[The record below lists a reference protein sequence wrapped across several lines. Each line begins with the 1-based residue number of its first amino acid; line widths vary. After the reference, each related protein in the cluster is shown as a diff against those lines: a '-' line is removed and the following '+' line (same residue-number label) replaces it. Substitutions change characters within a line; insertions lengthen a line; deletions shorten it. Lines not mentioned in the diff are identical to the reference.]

1 VSGVPVWGSDI
12 GGYANANADLTPEL
26 FIRWA
31 ELAAVTPIF
40 EVGGLGTTSHFW
52 DFGKSTTDAF
62 RAASILH
69 YELVPT
75 FLDLSRAASAGGL
88 PITRPLGFTYPADP
102 AAWSSELEF
111 TIGRSLL
118 AAPVT
123 GPGETPR
130 VYLPSGPWIDLN
142 NGQVHRGGEAFTR
155 PTPLTESPLYLHVG
169 SAIPFNLRDP
179 DVWAKPWGLS
189 DLVRSDRAGWLIARG
204 SGRATSTTAGR
215 VRFATTGARVT
226 VDVSKAPRDVQVVV
240 LLIEPPRSIVIDGR
254 SYARSSVA
262 ALKHAPTGWT
272 FRGQPF
278 GGAVVKLRTSRGAAH
293 VELRF

>member
-1 VSGVPVWGSDI
+1 
-12 GGYANANADLTPEL
+12 
-26 FIRWA
+26 
-31 ELAAVTPIF
+31 
-40 EVGGLGTTSHFW
+40 
-52 DFGKSTTDAF
+52 
-62 RAASILH
+62 
-69 YELVPT
+69 
-75 FLDLSRAASAGGL
+75 
-88 PITRPLGFTYPADP
+88 
-102 AAWSSELEF
+102 
-111 TIGRSLL
+111 
-118 AAPVT
+118 
-123 GPGETPR
+123 